1 MTASAGRPA
10 SPNRSPRRRL
20 GAMLAI
26 EAIALCF
33 VVASAP
39 AAWIWL
45 DGSRPSDLVA
55 NASSGASGSNGPA
68 PTLSVSNAPT
78 QSGVSPSAE
87 PTPPAIETAPPTP
100 TPTPSPVGTG
110 SWTAA
115 PNLPFTVWGAGSAVL
130 ADGRMLVVGG
140 TSAASSVKATASAE
154 LFDPGTGNW
163 SATTDML
170 QARAYPMVVKLND
183 GSVLVAGG
191 ALNGVP
197 IAAAERY
204 SPDYGGWMQA
214 GTMNSPRTQGTAT
227 LLADGRVLV
236 VGGGN
241 VAAPTFAATASAE
254 IYDPATNSW
263 TLVAPMSRART
274 LHTATLLNDGEVL
287 VAGGA
292 TAYTGSLGTVTAT
305 AEIYDP
311 RADTWHAAAPM
322 SVARYIGSAV
332 RLANGQVLVAG
343 GWSYTTDFDPSLA
356 SAEIYDPAAN
366 SWTATGS
373 MSTGRARFAL
383 VTLADGRLLAAG
395 GVGPTYRMLATAE
408 LWDPASGGWVVTGSL
423 PAAIMWPAVAVLHDG
438 RALIAGGALDT
449 RASRTT
455 NVCALYAPL
464 PR

>member
-1 MTASAGRPA
+1 MTAPAGRLG
-10 SPNRSPRRRL
+10 SPNHSSRRRL
-20 GAMLAI
+20 GVLLAI
-26 EAIALCF
+26 EAVALCF
-33 VVASAP
+33 VVASVP

-55 NASSGASGSNGPA
+55 NASGGLGGSNGA
-68 PTLSVSNAPT
+68 TPTLSVSGAPT
-78 QSGVSPSAE
+78 QSGASPSAE
-87 PTPPAIETAPPTP
+87 PTSLAIETAPPTP

-115 PNLPFTVWGAGSAVL
+115 PDLPFTVWGAGSAVL

-140 TSAASSVKATASAE
+140 TSAASSVKAMASAE
-154 LFDPGTGNW
+154 LFDPGTGKW

-191 ALNGVP
+191 AFNGIP

-227 LLADGRVLV
+227 LLPDGRVLV
-236 VGGGN
+236 VGGGI
-241 VAAPTFAATASAE
+241 VSAPTFAATATAE

-263 TLVAPMSRART
+263 TLVTPMSRART
-274 LHTATLLNDGEVL
+274 LHTAILLNDGDVL

-292 TAYTGSLGTVTAT
+292 TAYTGSIGTVTAL

-322 SVARYIGSAV
+322 SVARYMGSAA
-332 RLANGQVLVAG
+332 RLANGQVLVVG
-343 GWSYTTDFDPSLA
+343 GWSYTTDFDPSL
-356 SAEIYDPAAN
+356 STAEIYDPAAN
-366 SWTATGS
+366 RWTATGS

-395 GVGPTYRMLATAE
+395 GVGPTYRMLGTSE
-408 LWDPASGGWVVTGSL
+408 LWDPASGGWVGTGSL
-423 PAAIMWPAVAVLHDG
+423 PAAIMWPAIAVLQDG

-455 NVCALYAPL
+455 SVCALYAPL